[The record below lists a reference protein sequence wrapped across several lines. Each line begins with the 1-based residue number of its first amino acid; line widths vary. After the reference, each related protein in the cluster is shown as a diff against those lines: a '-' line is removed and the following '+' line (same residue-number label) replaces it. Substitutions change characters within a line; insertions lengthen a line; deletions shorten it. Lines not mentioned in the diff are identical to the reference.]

1 MYNLKSSMNISKP
14 IIYLS
19 FAWVLVCLVIG
30 VVLLSN
36 TPRFQQTEKTVSTQQ
51 ATPSGESNQQ
61 VETKVNVVEPPITT
75 VETKTYI
82 KKK

>member
-1 MYNLKSSMNISKP
+1 MNISKP

-19 FAWVLVCLVIG
+19 FAWVVVCLVIG

-36 TPRFQQTEKTVSTQQ
+36 TPRFQQSKNASATQQ
-51 ATPSGESNQQ
+51 ITPSGESNQQ
-61 VETKVNVVEPPITT
+61 VETKVNIVEPPITT
-75 VETKTYI
+75 VETKTFI